1 MTNSHRTLQE
11 KITKLIE
18 PVVESEKMELVG
30 VECMGGRSRMVVRIY
45 IDKEGGVTVDDC
57 AEISN
62 QVGDILDIYDAVN
75 GSYDLEVSSP
85 GIDRPLIRDKDFI
98 KYKGYKIRVRLS
110 EALDGRKNFC
120 GTLTDFIEKEEEKI
134 LIIDMEGKIYNVP
147 TGILVKANLQYEF

>member
-1 MTNSHRTLQE
+1 
-11 KITKLIE
+11 
-18 PVVESEKMELVG
+18 
-30 VECMGGRSRMVVRIY
+30 MVVRIY